1 MLSLAVMLTV
11 AALPVLA
18 AALYLLG
25 LTIRARRPLPLRATT
40 GPARRFVIVVPAH
53 NEAAGLPATLASLRG
68 ITWPA
73 THCRVLVVADN
84 CTDATAHVARMH
96 GAEVLERSSAT
107 ERGKGYALA
116 AAFAHLLREPVGAW
130 DAVVVID
137 ADTDVEPTLLAAADL
152 RLHAGAEALQA
163 VYLSRRGS
171 APLQVVTE
179 IGLWASH
186 VVRGR
191 ARESLGLSVGLR
203 GNGMILSRTT
213 LARVPYNA
221 YSAVEDLEYGIMLAH
236 AGIRVGLVPETVV
249 RGDMPSDA
257 RVVSTQ
263 RERWIG
269 GRGAVVRDSLSP
281 LLRAAVR
288 QRSLMLLDLA
298 VDLALPPLALLVLAT
313 AVATPVALL
322 LAVAGYAVPMV
333 LWLVAGTALVAHVVG
348 AAVDAGLGAALP
360 TLARVLPRYV
370 LDKSRLALRAISAPT
385 RTWVR
390 TARAGEPS

>member
-1 MLSLAVMLTV
+1 MLIVTVLLSLAAV
-11 AALPVLA
+11 PVLS
-18 AALYLLG
+18 AALYLVGATFL
-25 LTIRARRPLPLRATT
+25 ARRPLTLQAAS

-53 NEAAGLPATLASLRG
+53 NEAAGLPATLESLRR

-73 THCRVLVVADN
+73 THRRVLVVADN
-84 CTDATAHVARMH
+84 CTDATAHIARAH
-96 GAEVLERSSAT
+96 GAEVLERTSDVH
-107 ERGKGYALA
+107 RGKGYALA
-116 AAFAHLLREPVGAW
+116 AAFAHLEREPAVAW

-137 ADTDVEPTLLAAADL
+137 ADTDVEPTLLGAADL
-152 RLHAGAEALQA
+152 RLQAGAEALQA
-163 VYLSRRGS
+163 VYLSRRGG

-203 GNGMILSRTT
+203 GNGMILSRNA
-213 LARVPYNA
+213 LARVPYTA
-221 YSAVEDLEYGIMLAH
+221 FSAVEDLEYGIMLAH

-249 RGDMPSDA
+249 RGDMPADA
-257 RVVSTQ
+257 RVVNTQ

-269 GRGAVVRDSLSP
+269 GRGAVVRDSLVP
-281 LLRAAVR
+281 LVRAALR
-288 QRSLMLLDLA
+288 QRSLLLLDLA

-313 AVATPVALL
+313 AVALPLSVVLAAVGPVVPLVMWT
-322 LAVAGYAVPMV
+322 VAGC
-333 LWLVAGTALVAHVVG
+333 ALVAHVVS

-360 TLARVLPRYV
+360 ALARVLPRYV
-370 LDKSRLALRAISAPT
+370 VDKSRISLRAIGAPT

-390 TARAGEPS
+390 TARAGERS